1 MPFRDRVDAGQQLA
15 HALESMTLPRPI
27 VLALPRG
34 GVPVGAEVAR
44 ALQAPLDVVLVRK
57 LGVPSQPELAM
68 GAIGENGVRVLNS
81 DVLRG
86 VGITDAQ
93 LARVEERERDELE
106 RRAREYRGERPPA
119 PVAGHTAIVVDD
131 GLATG
136 STARAAIEVVRALG
150 AQRVVLAI
158 PVAPPDT
165 VAALERVAD
174 AVVAVVTPT
183 PMWAIG
189 AWYDDFSQT
198 SDAEVM
204 RLLDVS
210 RGTTPS

>member
-1 MPFRDRVDAGQQLA
+1 VDAGEQLA
-15 HALESMTLPRPI
+15 DALTSLALSRPV

-44 ALQAPLDVVLVRK
+44 VLGAPLDVVLVRK

-68 GAIGENGVRVLNS
+68 GAIGENGVRVLNPE
-81 DVLRG
+81 VIHG
-86 VGITDAQ
+86 VGISEAQ
-93 LARVEERERDELE
+93 IARVEARERAELE
-106 RRAREYRGERPPA
+106 RRARQYRGERGPA
-119 PVAGHTAIVVDD
+119 SVIDRTAIIVDD

-150 AQRVVLAI
+150 AERVVLAV

-198 SDAEVM
+198 SDDEVM

-210 RGTTPS
+210 GGTTPS